1 MKKVDE
7 ESGEVITNLLIGGA
21 FTNRPFFK
29 MMDPIKANESSEASN
44 QQQDKGNNATNHIYL
59 YNANKHMNKFLKL
72 AKQFG
77 AKEVITKD
85 ELTQVEAAFAEMSD
99 DDKANLKTKAVYD
112 TVCAKFNEEETAE
125 EAKAE
130 EVVEETKEEEA
141 KAEETAE
148 TEEAKGDETVAEEVV
163 EASEAKDTV
172 AIKASEY
179 ESLKAMQTNHNK
191 LLHEAKVNKTK
202 EKVSEF
208 AFSEVTKKGVILPK
222 DKDAV
227 VDFAAGLSDS
237 MQAKFF
243 EILKN
248 ISSVKFSV
256 ITPELGGG
264 TSETADKS
272 DVAVTKINELVSKG
286 MKYSEAQRKVYKEL
300 NIGSD
305 DEDTDEVQ

>member
-77 AKEVITKD
+77 AKEIITKD

-99 DDKANLKTKAVYD
+99 DDKANIKTKAVYES
-112 TVCAKFNEEETAE
+112 VCAKFNEDEATE

-130 EVVEETKEEEA
+130 EVVEEA
-141 KAEETAE
+141 KADEEVVAE

-179 ESLKAMQTNHNK
+179 DSLKAMQTEHNK

-264 TSETADKS
+264 TSETADKN
-272 DVAVTKINELVSKG
+272 DLANTKIKELVAGG
-286 MKYSEAQRKVYKEL
+286 MKYNEAQRKVYREL
-300 NIGSD
+300 NISSD

>member
-59 YNANKHMNKFLKL
+59 YNANKHINKFLKL

-77 AKEVITKD
+77 AKENITKD
-85 ELTQVEAAFAEMSD
+85 ELAQVEAAFAEMSD

-112 TVCAKFNEEETAE
+112 TVCAKFNEEEVATE

-130 EVVEETKEEEA
+130 EVVEETKDEET
-141 KAEETAE
+141 KAEEAAE

-163 EASEAKDTV
+163 EATEAKDTV

-179 ESLKAMQTNHNK
+179 ESLKAMQTEHNK
-191 LLHEAKVNKTK
+191 LLHEAKVSKTK
-202 EKVSEF
+202 EKVSGF
-208 AFSEVTKKGVILPK
+208 AFSETTGKGVILPK
-222 DKDAV
+222 DANAV
-227 VDFAAGLSDS
+227 VEFAAGLSDS

-243 EILKN
+243 TILEA
-248 ISSVKFSV
+248 IQSTKFSV
-256 ITPELGGG
+256 L
-264 TSETADKS
+264 
-272 DVAVTKINELVSKG
+272 TK
-286 MKYSEAQRKVYKEL
+286 
-300 NIGSD
+300 
-305 DEDTDEVQ
+305 